1 MRQPQKTHS
10 WAANKVAEASPY
22 KGVQGG
28 LICENVWTIAPEESL
43 QTAACTEKERL
54 MTVS

>member
-43 QTAACTEKERL
+43 QTAACAEKERL
-54 MTVS
+54 MAVS